1 MRKIKTILLVNIL
14 FSILYINISFA
25 NFAKNED
32 MGANY
37 EYVNNNIFIDNNYK
51 VDWTMEEQINIFD
64 ETARNY
70 YKLVQLYYLEGFERL
85 KVIDASIENN
95 NKKYEIDKSLIED
108 KNLASEINGFTNTR
122 QISIP
127 FKKIQVGSKIK
138 IKYHDIIEKPILD
151 NHFSTTL
158 YYGSDILLKNSIT
171 TIKSKVPLYI
181 STNDPFGVLELNYFE
196 KDKTYYSIKLLKPI
210 NSITVNEP
218 ENSILSSKKQ
228 TWVSISTDVT
238 YEKINET
245 LVNKYENLIH
255 QQIPDELLDDLQ
267 ALKQQK
273 LKTDIEIIDNVTSL
287 IQNKI
292 TYLGDW
298 KKIDAGIYPRTMED
312 IIDTGYG
319 DCKDYSLLT
328 IASLRYL
335 GLSARFAL
343 VNRGEIIQE
352 YSDKT
357 LPSINNF
364 NHAIVYVKGFDEKEY
379 WIDPTNNISMTNGL
393 FPDIANRKA
402 LILDPEGFIFTQIPN
417 IDYKKSK
424 IVSIFKYDLEEDLIY
439 VKKDI
444 TLEKEAAIMFT
455 GLELFTSKD
464 IIEDSIY
471 NSFLEDERSIP
482 KSQRVKSVI
491 PNLNSRIVKNID
503 FSFEYIL
510 DNPYLVSNLG
520 KLLSLNSNYSFI
532 SPPEDSVNDIYIGPP
547 ITVIKKYIFNTKING
562 IDKLN
567 STLSTPWI
575 DLNRKAYISKDGE
588 SIIEQQYIIKK
599 SFLSF
604 EDRQSEQYKLL
615 KKGFDKSFKRL
626 FLILS

>member
-1 MRKIKTILLVNIL
+1 
-14 FSILYINISFA
+14 
-25 NFAKNED
+25 
-32 MGANY
+32 
-37 EYVNNNIFIDNNYK
+37 
-51 VDWTMEEQINIFD
+51 
-64 ETARNY
+64 
-70 YKLVQLYYLEGFERL
+70 
-85 KVIDASIENN
+85 
-95 NKKYEIDKSLIED
+95 
-108 KNLASEINGFTNTR
+108 
-122 QISIP
+122 
-127 FKKIQVGSKIK
+127 
-138 IKYHDIIEKPILD
+138 
-151 NHFSTTL
+151 
-158 YYGSDILLKNSIT
+158 
-171 TIKSKVPLYI
+171 
-181 STNDPFGVLELNYFE
+181 
-196 KDKTYYSIKLLKPI
+196 KPI

-424 IVSIFKYDLEEDLIY
+424 IVSIF
-439 VKKDI
+439 
-444 TLEKEAAIMFT
+444 
-455 GLELFTSKD
+455 
-464 IIEDSIY
+464 
-471 NSFLEDERSIP
+471 
-482 KSQRVKSVI
+482 
-491 PNLNSRIVKNID
+491 
-503 FSFEYIL
+503 
-510 DNPYLVSNLG
+510 
-520 KLLSLNSNYSFI
+520 
-532 SPPEDSVNDIYIGPP
+532 
-547 ITVIKKYIFNTKING
+547 
-562 IDKLN
+562 
-567 STLSTPWI
+567 
-575 DLNRKAYISKDGE
+575 
-588 SIIEQQYIIKK
+588 
-599 SFLSF
+599 
-604 EDRQSEQYKLL
+604 
-615 KKGFDKSFKRL
+615 
-626 FLILS
+626 

>member
-1 MRKIKTILLVNIL
+1 MREIKTILVNIL
-14 FSILYINISFA
+14 FSILYVNVSFA

-32 MGANY
+32 MSANY
-37 EYVNNNIFIDNNYK
+37 DYFNNNIVIDKNYK
-51 VDWTMEEQINIFD
+51 VDWTVEEQINIID
-64 ETARNY
+64 ENARNY
-70 YKLVQLYYLEGFERL
+70 YKLVQLYYLEGFEKL
-85 KVIDASIENN
+85 KVIDASIEND
-95 NKKYEIDKSLIED
+95 NKKYEVDKSLIED
-108 KNLASEINGFTNTR
+108 KNLASEISGFTNTR

-127 FKKIQVGSKIK
+127 FKKIQAGSKIK
-138 IKYHDIIEKPILD
+138 IKYHDIIEKPTLN

-171 TIKSKVPLYI
+171 TIKSKIPLYI
-181 STNDPFGVLELNYFE
+181 STNDPFGVLELKFFI
-196 KDKTYYSIKLLKPI
+196 KDETYYYNIKLLKPI
-210 NSITVNEP
+210 NSVTINEP

-228 TWVSISTDVT
+228 TWVSISTDKT
-238 YEKINET
+238 YEKINKT
-245 LVNKYENLIH
+245 LATKYENLIH
-255 QQIPDELLDDLQ
+255 QKIPDELLDDLQ

-287 IQNKI
+287 VQDKI

-298 KKIDAGIYPRTMED
+298 KKVDAGIYPRTMEE

-343 VNRGEIIQE
+343 VTRGEIIEE

-364 NHAIVYVKGFDEKEY
+364 NHAIVYVKGSDGKEY

-402 LILDPEGFIFTQIPN
+402 LILDPKGFIFTQIPD

-424 IVSIFKYDLEEDLIY
+424 IVSVSKFDLEQDLIY
-439 VKKDI
+439 VKKNI

-455 GLELFTSKD
+455 GLGLFTSKD
-464 IIEDSIY
+464 IIENTIYSNFNEGENIAKSRRIKSI
-471 NSFLEDERSIP
+471 IP
-482 KSQRVKSVI
+482 D
-491 PNLNSRIVKNID
+491 LNSRIVKNID
-503 FSFEYIL
+503 FSFEYIV
-510 DNPYLVSNLG
+510 DNPYLISNLG
-520 KLLSLNSNYSFI
+520 KVLLLDSNYTSV
-532 SPPEDSVNDIYIGPP
+532 PEDSVNDIYIGPP

-567 STLSTPWI
+567 STLSTPWM
-575 DLNRKAYISKDGE
+575 DLNIKAYINKEGE
-588 SIIEQQYIIKK
+588 SIVEQQYIIKK
-599 SFLSF
+599 AFLTF

-615 KKGFDKSFKRL
+615 KKEFDKSFKKL
-626 FLILS
+626 LLVLN